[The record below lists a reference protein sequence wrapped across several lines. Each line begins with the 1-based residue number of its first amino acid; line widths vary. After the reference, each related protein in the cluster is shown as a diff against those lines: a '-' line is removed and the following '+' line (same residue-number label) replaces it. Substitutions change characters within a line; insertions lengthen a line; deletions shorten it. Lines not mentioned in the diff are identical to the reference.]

1 MPPGWNEMKDLTRG
15 SIVSHILAMAPPIVI
30 GMITIM
36 LCQLVDLYFVSGLG
50 DAAVAGVAAAGNAGF
65 LINAL
70 MQVLGVGT
78 VALIAHAV
86 GRKDRAD
93 ANLIFNQAI
102 VLSVLFGLATLA
114 AGLALSRP
122 YMRAIAADAATI
134 EAGATYLLWFVPA
147 LALQFA
153 IQVMASALRATG
165 IVRPTM
171 LVQALAVAINIAL
184 APVLIAGWGTG
195 YPLGVAGAGLASSIG
210 VLAGAMM
217 LYAYFLKVERYVAFD
232 AAQWPPQ
239 LHHWKR
245 ILNVG
250 LPAGGE
256 FAMMFVFMAVVY
268 YVISD
273 FGAAAQAGFGIGQRV
288 LGLIQMPGLAI
299 ALAAGPI
306 AGQNVG
312 AGNGA
317 RVRETFVKAALI
329 VTVVMIGF
337 TILAQARPQWLLAAF
352 SNDPETMRVAFLFL
366 RLISINMVAQGLIF
380 TCSSM
385 FQGLGNTKPVLLS
398 SVTRV
403 VTYALPAIWLSTR
416 PGFQIEHV
424 WYLSI
429 AATTL
434 QAAISV
440 WLLRRE
446 LGRRLGPHKAAPAA
460 ANVEPVAAMPVSA
473 AE

>member
-1 MPPGWNEMKDLTRG
+1 MKDLTRG
-15 SIVSHILAMAPPIVI
+15 SIVRHILIMTPPITA
-30 GMITIM
+30 GMVSIM
-36 LCQLVDLYFVSGLG
+36 ICQLVDLYFVSSLG

-65 LINAL
+65 LVNAL

-102 VLSVLFGLATLA
+102 VLSVL
-114 AGLALSRP
+114 AGLLTLVLGAVLSRA
-122 YMRAIAADAATI
+122 YMRSVAADQATV
-134 EAGATYLLWFVPA
+134 EAGTVYLLWFMPA
-147 LALQFA
+147 LALEFA
-153 IQVMASALRATG
+153 MQVLASALRATA
-165 IVRPTM
+165 IVRPAM
-171 LVQALAVAINIAL
+171 VVRALAVAINVAL
-184 APVLIAGWGTG
+184 APVLISGWGTG
-195 YPLGVAGAGLASSIG
+195 CALGVAGAGLASSIAVGVG
-210 VLAGAMM
+210 VLM
-217 LYAYFLKVERYVAFD
+217 LLAYFRKVERYVAFD
-232 AAQWPPQ
+232 AAQWRPQ
-239 LHHWKR
+239 PRHLMR

-256 FAMMFVFMAVVY
+256 FAMMFIFMAVVY
-268 YVISD
+268 YVLRD

-288 LGLIQMPGLAI
+288 LGLIQMPALAV
-299 ALAAGPI
+299 ALAAAPI

-329 VTVVMIGF
+329 ASFVAVGF
-337 TILAQARPQWLLAAF
+337 MILAQLKPELLLAGF
-352 SNDPETMRVAFLFL
+352 SNDRETMEVAFLFL
-366 RLISINMVAQGLIF
+366 RIISLNMVAQGLIF

-385 FQGLGNTKPVLLS
+385 FQALGNTKPVLVS

-403 VTYALPAIWLSTR
+403 LTYALPVLWLSKQ
-416 PGFQIEHV
+416 PGFRIEHV
-424 WYLSI
+424 WCLSI

-434 QAAISV
+434 QAGLSL

-446 LGRRLGPHKAAPAA
+446 FGKRLAPLPQDKAGDSVEVEPAAPPARA
-460 ANVEPVAAMPVSA
+460 PA
-473 AE
+473 